1 MPIENWF
8 RAGSLALIAALG
20 TSLGCRGGYGAPA
33 SAPAGDGG
41 PGDGGG
47 WLVAQRLDAARDGI
61 EVFPAGATG
70 GAPVE
75 TVAGG
80 TVLGAIAGVGI
91 AYGKEA
97 GPLGYAELGFFRQGD
112 ARRIVLG
119 AEAGHSYAFVTD
131 ASSASPFLAA
141 GRLMVADATG
151 ISAVSLHSF
160 ARDGTDPRTLTTGP
174 CAGIFGPRMRPGGIA
189 FSCDPETT
197 YFSDGAAPAVFL
209 GASAAG
215 SLPLE
220 IASVGSLPYVI
231 LMTSASRLIGMP
243 ADGSDTFRPLSP
255 ELSGTDALLAMT
267 GSTALVATAVS
278 GTNHA
283 AYTVSADGSS
293 QKARRIAGAG
303 PTVAGSPGVAPDGRH
318 FLALFR
324 NDAGTQS
331 RAYLV
336 PVDPGDDQLVG
347 LPAPSGTASA
357 LDATQ
362 FADGTVLVKL
372 EGVGYRAV
380 SATGDPGPLLDSSA
394 ADIHRA
400 DAGAYAVLQG
410 STAPFPMKA
419 VRRDGTE
426 TFFLTAAGDP
436 ARPPQVSASGRI
448 FFLDGSGLA
457 WVAAPGVSSR
467 APVDATPCEAILLTG
482 GDGTREFLA
491 VRHSAGDRATFVVH
505 TDTGQVEQ
513 VLGDVG
519 WFLP

>member
-1 MPIENWF
+1 
-8 RAGSLALIAALG
+8 
-20 TSLGCRGGYGAPA
+20 
-33 SAPAGDGG
+33 
-41 PGDGGG
+41 
-47 WLVAQRLDAARDGI
+47 
-61 EVFPAGATG
+61 
-70 GAPVE
+70 
-75 TVAGG
+75 
-80 TVLGAIAGVGI
+80 
-91 AYGKEA
+91 
-97 GPLGYAELGFFRQGD
+97 
-112 ARRIVLG
+112 
-119 AEAGHSYAFVTD
+119 
-131 ASSASPFLAA
+131 
-141 GRLMVADATG
+141 
-151 ISAVSLHSF
+151 
-160 ARDGTDPRTLTTGP
+160 
-174 CAGIFGPRMRPGGIA
+174 MRPGGIA

-209 GASAAG
+209 GASTAG

-243 ADGSDTFRPLSP
+243 ADGTDTFRPLSP

-426 TFFLTAAGDP
+426 TVFLTAAGDP

>member
-20 TSLGCRGGYGAPA
+20 TSQGCRGGYGAPA
-33 SAPAGDGG
+33 SAPAG
-41 PGDGGG
+41 GG
-47 WLVAQRLDAARDGI
+47 WLVAQRLDAAQDGI
-61 EVFPAGATG
+61 EVLPAGATG

-91 AYGKEA
+91 AYGKGP

-112 ARRIVLG
+112 ARRMVLG
-119 AEAGHSYAFVTD
+119 DEAGHSYAFVTD
-131 ASSASPFLAA
+131 SSSATPFLAG
-141 GRLMVADATG
+141 GRLMVADHADA
-151 ISAVSLHSF
+151 SAASLRSF
-160 ARDGTDPRTLTTGP
+160 ARDGNDPRTLTTGP
-174 CAGIFGPRMRPGGIA
+174 CIGIFGARMRPGGIA

-209 GASAAG
+209 GSNAAG
-215 SLPLE
+215 SIPVE
-220 IASVGSLPYVI
+220 IASIGSLPYAI

-243 ADGSDTFRPLSP
+243 ADGSNTFKLLSP
-255 ELSGTDALLAMT
+255 EPSGTDALLAMA
-267 GSTALVATAVS
+267 GSTALVATAVT
-278 GTNHA
+278 GTDHA

-293 QKARRIAGAG
+293 QKVRRIGGAG

-318 FLALFR
+318 FLAIFR

-347 LPAPSGTASA
+347 LPTPSGTASA

-372 EGVGYRAV
+372 QGVGYRAV
-380 SATGDPGPLLDSSA
+380 SATGDAGPLLDSST

-400 DAGAYAVLQG
+400 DAGTYAVLQG

-419 VRRDGTE
+419 VRHDGTE
-426 TFFLTAAGDP
+426 TVFLTAAGDA
-436 ARPPQVSASGRI
+436 ARPPLVSPGGRI
-448 FFLDGSGLA
+448 FFIDGSGSA

-467 APVDATPCEAILLTG
+467 APVDAIPCDALLLTG

-491 VRHSAGDRATFVVH
+491 VRHSAGDRATFVVR
-505 TDTGQVEQ
+505 TDTGQVEK